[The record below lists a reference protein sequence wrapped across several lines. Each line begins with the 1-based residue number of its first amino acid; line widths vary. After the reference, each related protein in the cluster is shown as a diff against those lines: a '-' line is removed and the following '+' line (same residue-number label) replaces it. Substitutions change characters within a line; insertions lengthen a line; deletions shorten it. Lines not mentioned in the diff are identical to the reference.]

1 MRLVARFVYAC
12 IALLTLPIAAHAQA
26 AIAGVVRDSS
36 GAVLPGVTVEV
47 TSPQLIEKVRVTV
60 TDSNGR
66 YQISGLPVGTYKM
79 TFKLEKF
86 ATAERSNIEVSS
98 DFSGTVN
105 ADLKLGAASEVVTV
119 QGSAVQLVDVQNAR
133 QRQVFSREEL
143 VDLPV
148 TRNLNSLVQ
157 LVPGIAIST
166 AGFPRT
172 PRSGARRC
180 SPS

>member
-1 MRLVARFVYAC
+1 MDREKSPTLFPLVVLVLVLFPSV
-12 IALLTLPIAAHAQA
+12 IFAQTGN
-26 AIAGVVRDSS
+26 IVGVVRDVQ

-79 TFKLEKF
+79 TFKLERF

-166 AGFPRT
+166 AGF
-172 PRSGARRC
+172 SGN
-180 SPS
+180 SVPTI